1 MLPRSVNPSA
11 TILVVDDEDFL
22 LEFVRLVL
30 VRAGYSVLTAQDGEE
45 AWKLILDSRHAIHL
59 LLTDIVMPG
68 SFDGF
73 ELAERVRKRQPDLPI
88 LFMTG
93 VPQYNQSSKEVIT
106 WQRPLLRKPF
116 FPEQLLT
123 IVKENLGAANRSV

>member
-30 VRAGYSVLTAQDGEE
+30 VRAGYSVLTARDGEE

-73 ELAERVRKRQPDLPI
+73 ELAERVRKRQPDLPV

-93 VPQYNQSSKEVIT
+93 APQYNQSSKEVIA

>member
-73 ELAERVRKRQPDLPI
+73 ELAERVRKRQPDLPV

-93 VPQYNQSSKEVIT
+93 APQYNQSSKEVIA